1 MTIEQRLAALENQVA
16 SMGVSTLADS
26 DPSGYY
32 TSVYSGEQIDSAVG
46 DVLDGVFVIP
56 SSTASSSKKFQLK
69 VDDSGAITA
78 EEVTE

>member
-1 MTIEQRLAALENQVA
+1 MHMNQIRKLLKSVNALFGSDRELLAFLIGPLNA
-16 SMGVSTLADS
+16 G
-26 DPSGYY
+26 
-32 TSVYSGEQIDSAVG
+32 SGEQIDSAVG

-69 VDDSGAITA
+69 VDDSGTITA